1 MTMGMQLVQRYEDI
15 GKEMGAV
22 GRMKLAMLTKLS
34 STKAA
39 ETEDSAANLK
49 MVDEAIAELRKA
61 M

>member
-1 MTMGMQLVQRYEDI
+1 MGMQLAQRYEDI

-39 ETEDSAANLK
+39 ESEDSAANLRL
-49 MVDEAIAELRKA
+49 VDEAIAELRKGL
-61 M
+61 